1 MKINE
6 IKLEHYGKY
15 KDKSLKFGQGLNVVY
30 GQNEA
35 GKSTLFSGLMTL
47 FYGFKPANKDAH
59 PYLGWGD
66 NQLSL
71 QGEFHDKEGLFTVER
86 KLSSNPIGRLYR
98 GDKEFKINNRP
109 IEQVV
114 HLSKQTFESIYA
126 LNLKDMVQLSE
137 APWSEIE
144 DRLILNY
151 GIDAFQS
158 PREVIIEIEEEM
170 RKIYNPRG
178 QAKNT
183 EVKQLE
189 LAIRALSEE
198 KRHVEDRQSEVL
210 TIEENLKK
218 VENELVEKQESLV
231 KLADEVNWWESHG
244 PIIKLYKEHQH
255 IESEIERLV
264 SQVGD
269 IPETIDDYQDHAENI
284 KNLVADL
291 EIVTAKKENL
301 DKTIQPLTLDEE
313 ACLKQLTQLKT
324 LINISRENRQQVELL
339 NKEENFLQDK
349 KNQLE
354 RHLSDILKNPTDDQL
369 QALSDLNL
377 MALEGKFDHITALK
391 NDMEA
396 MQRELF
402 ALETSQRPKGRIIGI
417 VSSLMGGLIFVAGTY
432 FNQDAVNYLGVL
444 FVSFGLF
451 KLFFKE
457 EQSLEED
464 KRVYGQKYIFN
475 QNKIQEKV
483 NEIHSQ
489 ITFISL
495 DKERIIENGPR
506 IYQALYQA
514 KEMASDLLKLSQTY
528 TRNRQK
534 IDLTSERLHENL
546 KTIFSRD
553 IRIEDVSYLMEVAE
567 KKQIQNKDI
576 LMKSGD
582 YFRQIEALENK
593 LKTARQEQ
601 VKAED
606 FLKSCGEGSITT
618 GLERL
623 ETLKTLKRRLH
634 FVSSEIESSDPSG
647 LMRKEVSSHS
657 DLADDEKDL
666 SHKKLALS
674 RQKEI
679 IEEMKVLRQK
689 HKSDLE
695 HLLPKTNLF
704 EVESQLLALKEDLEQ
719 AKIAYDELQLL
730 KAVVEGFDQSYR
742 EDHQPDILKKTGMYF
757 KQFSRGKYP
766 KIYNDEGLGKTTL
779 LIRKD
784 GEDHLAEE
792 ALSQGAKDQLYLS
805 LRLALADE
813 LDKDLEGLPL
823 FLDEVFVNWDME
835 RLDEAIN
842 LLNKLSNERQII
854 LFTCHN
860 WLVEKIKEQTRAQLV
875 LLNN

>member
-35 GKSTLFSGLMTL
+35 GKSTLFSSLMTL
-47 FYGFKPANKDAH
+47 LYGFKPANKDAH

-71 QGEFHDKEGLFTVER
+71 QGKFHDKEGPFTVER

-98 GDKEFKINNRP
+98 GDKELKINNRP
-109 IEQVV
+109 IEQVG

-137 APWSEIE
+137 APWSEVE

-189 LAIRALSEE
+189 LAIKALSEE
-198 KRHVEDRQSEVL
+198 KRHVEERQSEVL
-210 TIEENLKK
+210 TIEEDLKR
-218 VENELVEKQESLV
+218 VEKELVEKQEALIR
-231 KLADEVNWWESHG
+231 LADEVTWWESHG
-244 PIIKLYKEHQH
+244 PLIKLYKQYQH
-255 IESEIERLV
+255 IDSEIERLGK
-264 SQVGD
+264 QAGD
-269 IPETIDDYQDHAENI
+269 IPEAIDDYPDHAENI
-284 KNLVADL
+284 KSLLKDL
-291 EIVTAKKENL
+291 EEISAKKESL
-301 DKTIQPLTLDEE
+301 DRTIQPLTSDEE
-313 ACLKQLTQLKT
+313 QCLKQITQLKT
-324 LINISRENRQQVELL
+324 LINISRENRQQVQLL

-369 QALSDLNL
+369 RALSDLNL
-377 MALEGKFDHITALK
+377 MALEGKFDHITTLK

-402 ALETSQRPKGRIIGI
+402 ALETSQDSKGKIIGI
-417 VSSLMGGLIFVAGTY
+417 VSSLMGGLIFVGGTY
-432 FNQDAVNYLGVL
+432 FNQGVVNYLGVL
-444 FVSFGLF
+444 LVSFGLF

-457 EQSLEED
+457 GQSPEED
-464 KRVYGQKYIFN
+464 KRVYEQKYAFN

-489 ITFISL
+489 ISFISL

-506 IYQALYQA
+506 IYQILYQA
-514 KEMASDLLKLSQTY
+514 KEMASEFLKLSQTY

-534 IDLTSERLHENL
+534 VDLTSERLHENL

-553 IRIEDVSYLMEVAE
+553 MNIEDISYLMEVAE
-567 KKQIQNKDI
+567 KKQTQNKDI
-576 LMKSGD
+576 LKESGD

-593 LKTARQEQ
+593 LKTARQAQ
-601 VKAED
+601 VKAEE
-606 FLKSCGEGSITT
+606 FLKYCGEGSITS
-618 GLERL
+618 GLEKL
-623 ETLKTLKRRLH
+623 ETLKTLKGRLH
-634 FVSSEIESSDPSG
+634 FVRSEIESLDPSG
-647 LMRKEVSSHS
+647 LMRKEVSSQAN
-657 DLADDEKDL
+657 LADDEKDL

-689 HKSDLE
+689 HRSDLE
-695 HLLPKTNLF
+695 HLLPKTDLF
-704 EVESQLLALKEDLEQ
+704 EVESQLLSLKEDLEQ
-719 AKIAYDELQLL
+719 SKIAYDELQIL

-766 KIYNDEGLGKTTL
+766 KVYNDESLGKTTL
-779 LIRKD
+779 LIRED
-784 GEDHLAEE
+784 GEDHLAEQ
-792 ALSQGAKDQLYLS
+792 ALSQGARDQLYLS

-813 LDKDLEGLPL
+813 LDKDSEGLPL
-823 FLDEVFVNWDME
+823 FLDEVFVNWDMD
-835 RLDEAIN
+835 RLDEGIN
-842 LLNKLSNERQII
+842 LLKKLSNERQII
-854 LFTCHN
+854 LFTCHD
-860 WLVEKIKEQTRAQLV
+860 WLVDRIKEKATPHLV